1 MEVKKAHC
9 FFEQSGTFKNEFI
22 KLGIPAE
29 DYDIQDN
36 FGETDHVIDLFKEID
51 DAYDGK
57 SGTVFDN
64 VGGGDIIIAFYPCIY
79 FCAMSQMAFSLGYT
93 NYRKMTVRQK
103 VEAILKRSKLRD
115 EFYCRMVRFT
125 CVCLERGIRMVM
137 ENPWSEQTY
146 LKANMMKAPD
156 LVDMDRTKKGDYFK
170 KPTAY
175 WFWNCT
181 PENGFTYQK
190 DKEQK
195 TILSTKG
202 SSKAGLCSEDRSMI
216 NPDYARN
223 WIKSYIIGEDDYS
236 ALPLLDA
243 MMEGTNGR

>member
-1 MEVKKAHC
+1 MKVAKAHL

-22 KLGIPAE
+22 KLGVPAE
-29 DYDIQDN
+29 DYDIQNN
-36 FGETDHVIDLFKEID
+36 FGETDHVVDLFAEID
-51 DAYDGK
+51 RAYEGG
-57 SGTVFDN
+57 GTVFDSI
-64 VGGGDIIIAFYPCIY
+64 GKDDIVIAFYPCIY

-93 NYRKMTVRQK
+93 NYRKMSIRQK
-103 VEAILKRSKLRD
+103 VEAILERSRKRD

-156 LVDMDRTKKGDYFK
+156 LVDMDRTRMGDDRK

-175 WFWNCT
+175 WFWNCK
-181 PENGFTYQK
+181 PEDGFAYDPKPVT
-190 DKEQK
+190 K
-195 TILSTKG
+195 THQT
-202 SSKAGLCSEDRSMI
+202 SKQGAYAGLCSEDRSMI

-223 WIKSYIIGEDDYS
+223 WIRSYILGESDYS
-236 ALPLLDA
+236 DFPLLDEMLKEEA
-243 MMEGTNGR
+243 